1 MSGEADTVRG
11 QRGWMNRNEVGG
23 SCKLLLSYPRW
34 DSKTWC
40 FFFFFSFKRKY
51 FRINYLPYIVTQ
63 LARCLCMYGLR
74 VSGLYPFFLCGWY
87 GENAFQC
94 VPCTLASFGLM
105 TTESVGSIEL

>member
-1 MSGEADTVRG
+1 MRWEEVVNCCCHTLAGTVKPG
-11 QRGWMNRNEVGG
+11 A
-23 SCKLLLSYPRW
+23 
-34 DSKTWC
+34 
-40 FFFFFSFKRKY
+40 FFFFSFKRKY